1 MDIKWTY
8 YFIVVMYLMLI
19 ALKAINYIKETQFL
33 KSQSKKPISILV
45 IKKDFFTSVT
55 LVCILFTLIINSLAI
70 SGGRPINIHTLIVT
84 GLMIGLTFIN
94 SYTKILLVPE
104 EVVFMLGETIKQTD
118 IDKMTI
124 KSGKILTRYKLI
136 LSKEIDTYSW
146 ISMSA
151 FGKNKDKLK
160 NYKKDLIS

>member
-151 FGKNKDKLK
+151 FGKNKDELK
-160 NYKKDLIS
+160 KYRKDLIS